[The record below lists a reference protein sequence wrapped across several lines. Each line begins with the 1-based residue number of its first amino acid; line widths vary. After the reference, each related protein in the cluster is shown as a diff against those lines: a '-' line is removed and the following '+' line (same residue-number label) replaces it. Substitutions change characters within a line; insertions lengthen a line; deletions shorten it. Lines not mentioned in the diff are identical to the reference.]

1 MVTDLSA
8 EVALGKG
15 CGRRKEKRVS
25 RTGGL
30 FSAPRRRRI
39 SRRRRRP
46 EEVGGG
52 GAGGVWARGA
62 VALESPREGRPVQII
77 SGTSGCLHCA
87 SFHFVVVR
95 AQYQEEWW
103 ILPFI
108 QFCWHTS
115 IHSQISATFIFWKL
129 KQNRL
134 TVRTRTPSKT
144 SLFYDTK

>member
-1 MVTDLSA
+1 
-8 EVALGKG
+8 
-15 CGRRKEKRVS
+15 
-25 RTGGL
+25 
-30 FSAPRRRRI
+30 
-39 SRRRRRP
+39 
-46 EEVGGG
+46 
-52 GAGGVWARGA
+52 
-62 VALESPREGRPVQII
+62 
-77 SGTSGCLHCA
+77 LHCA

-134 TVRTRTPSKT
+134 TVRTPSKT
-144 SLFYDTK
+144 PLFYDTK